1 MAKSAT
7 VRRTLHLKFTAP
19 SADPKHLNNLVQVAK
34 PFYEFF
40 GGKVVKLL
48 QNVDDPS
55 RFVQVIEY
63 ETDAKLEVTR
73 QQLASD
79 RHWQNMLQMWRSATQ
94 GSVEMDIYM
103 DAAPP
108 K

>member
-1 MAKSAT
+1 MAKTAT

-19 SADPKHLNNLVQVAK
+19 SADPKHLHSLIQAAR
-34 PFYEFF
+34 PFYEFY

-48 QNVDDPS
+48 QNVDDPA

-63 ETDAKLEVTR
+63 ETDASLELNR
-73 QQLASD
+73 QKLASD
-79 RHWQNMLQMWRSATQ
+79 ARWQTMLQMWRSATN
-94 GSVEMDIYM
+94 GGVEMDIYSEVSE
-103 DAAPP
+103 P

>member
-19 SADPKHLNNLVQVAK
+19 SADPKQLNSLIQAAR
-34 PFYEFF
+34 PFYEFY

-48 QNVDDPS
+48 QNVDDPA
-55 RFVQVIEY
+55 RFVQIIEY
-63 ETDAKLEVTR
+63 ETDAGLELNR
-73 QQLASD
+73 QKLASD
-79 RHWQNMLQMWRSATQ
+79 ARWQTMLQMWRSATS
-94 GSVEMDIYM
+94 GGVEMDIYSEV
-103 DAAPP
+103 APP

>member
-1 MAKSAT
+1 MAKSPT

-19 SADPKHLNNLVQVAK
+19 SADPKYLSTLVEAAR

-40 GGKVVKLL
+40 GGKVIKLL
-48 QNVDDPS
+48 QNVDDPA

-63 ETDAKLEVTR
+63 ETDAKLEMTR
-73 QQLASD
+73 QQFASD
-79 RHWQNMLQMWRSATQ
+79 ARWQAMLQMWRSATS
-94 GSVEMDIYM
+94 GSVELDIYA
-103 DAAPP
+103 DAAP